1 MQCGVVTTC
10 GVTSIR
16 QSPGDPR
23 VPVSQCR
30 LQVRLLS
37 RLVVVLS
44 AVLQDEAMA
53 GLLAKCGAT
62 NSFTL
67 VRYSPPQLLASYSR
81 SPPQVA
87 YEILPS
93 CLWSYLGY
101 GRSAR
106 AGRRRPR
113 RSCWGCSGR
122 GSGSTRGRTGS
133 GSSPLIQG
141 VVLTNCL
148 V

>member
-67 VRYSPPQLLASYSR
+67 VRYSPPHLLASYSR

-87 YEILPS
+87 TLRSSPAAYRL
-93 CLWSYLGY
+93 LGP
-101 GRSAR
+101 GV
-106 AGRRRPR
+106 AGVR
-113 RSCWGCSGR
+113 GR
-122 GSGSTRGRTGS
+122 GGDGRGD
-133 GSSPLIQG
+133 PAG
-141 VVLTNCL
+141 VVRAAGVGAPGGELAQGR
-148 V
+148 VH